1 MRATTTHTLLCALAL
16 AALAACEDNQV
27 SLQIIQ
33 MNRVQTDECR
43 IEVDLEQR
51 LSLGRVDVALA
62 DSYSVHPIVINK
74 LLETTQVKQHTV
86 IDSRID
92 THDILLKS
100 AVIEYT
106 ALDQITAPL
115 QETVVVPIS
124 VTVPLNTTL
133 AMGVEV
139 LSNAQ
144 LQLIRQAPEFLII
157 DSQSNVRPVR
167 TSARLIV
174 RIRLR
179 GETLDGKE
187 IESNE
192 FTFPI
197 EVCNGCLITYPP
209 EAIDLAAGQVPN
221 CRNLSED
228 DTTTTGLD
236 SIDAGCF
243 FVLGTDFNQVDC
255 RDCQGFAVDSIA
267 RQLCQPP
274 LTP

>member
-1 MRATTTHTLLCALAL
+1 MRSKFIPLAL
-16 AALAACEDNQV
+16 LAGLVACEDREV

-33 MNRVQTDECR
+33 MNRVDTTSCR
-43 IEVDLEQR
+43 VEVDLEQR
-51 LSLGRVDVALA
+51 LSVGRVDLSIA
-62 DSYSVHPIVINK
+62 DSYSIFPLVQNN
-74 LLETTQVKQHTV
+74 LLDVTQVKKFTV
-86 IDSRID
+86 EDGRIN

-115 QETVVVPIS
+115 QETVVL
-124 VTVPLNTTL
+124 PLSATIPLGTTL

-139 LSNAQ
+139 FSTAQ
-144 LQLIRQAPEFLII
+144 LQLIRQAEEFLIF

-167 TSARLIV
+167 TSARIIV
-174 RIRLR
+174 RLRLR
-179 GETLDGKE
+179 GETLDGKD

-209 EAIDLAAGQVPN
+209 DAIDITAGQVPN
-221 CRNLSED
+221 CSNLGAVDAEIE
-228 DTTTTGLD
+228 TTTGLSD
-236 SIDAGCF
+236 INPGCF
-243 FVLGTDFNQVDC
+243 FVLGTDSNQVDC
-255 RDCQGFAVDSIA
+255 RDCLGFAVDSIA

-274 LTP
+274 VTP